1 MHEMLD
7 RQPPRHVRAT
17 LSAPLW
23 LPGLLGIAGLALF
36 ALTLLGHVLRA
47 LGVTS

>member
-1 MHEMLD
+1 MSDHP
-7 RQPPRHVRAT
+7 RPRHVRAT

-23 LPGLLGIAGLALF
+23 LPGVLGFAGLLLLAV
-36 ALTLLGHVLRA
+36 TILGHVLRA